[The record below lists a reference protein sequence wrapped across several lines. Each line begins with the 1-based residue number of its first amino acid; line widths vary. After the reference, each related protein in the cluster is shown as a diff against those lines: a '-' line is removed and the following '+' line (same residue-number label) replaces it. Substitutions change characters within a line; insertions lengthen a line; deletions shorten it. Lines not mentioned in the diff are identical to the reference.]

1 MVKLRSLHGVVVEAI
16 DSAVPRMLD
25 SGFFT
30 LCDGEQL
37 PKPQP
42 EPEDSEDA
50 AEDAAEEEDVE
61 ELDLSAFGDG
71 EDEDENLEAMTR
83 AELIALAHSLGLAVP
98 NRATKAAIIDAINES
113 RG

>member
-50 AEDAAEEEDVE
+50 AEEEDVE

-83 AELIALAHSLGLAVP
+83 AELIELAHSLGLAVP
-98 NRATKAAIIDAINES
+98 NRATKAAIIDAINEI

>member
-1 MVKLRSLHGVVVEAI
+1 MTKLRSLSGAVVDAQ
-16 DSAVPRMLD
+16 DSAVTDMLN
-25 SGFFT
+25 SGFFA

-50 AEDAAEEEDVE
+50 AEEEDVE
-61 ELDLSAFGDG
+61 ELDLSAFGGG

-83 AELIALAHSLGLAVP
+83 AELIDLAHSLGLAVP
-98 NRATKAAIIDAINES
+98 NRATKAAIIDAINEI